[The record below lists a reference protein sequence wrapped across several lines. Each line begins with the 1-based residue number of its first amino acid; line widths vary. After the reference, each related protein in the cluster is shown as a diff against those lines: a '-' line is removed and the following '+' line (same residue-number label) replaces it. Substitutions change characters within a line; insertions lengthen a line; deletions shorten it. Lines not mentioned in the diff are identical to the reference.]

1 MRRKI
6 LKKGFVVPKLGLKQP
21 DPRRMSQAI
30 PFGMLLTGKV
40 PKHDVVEDH
49 YTAVADA
56 FQMYR
61 NDEFGDCGPAAVAN
75 QRILLT
81 TYLGDQQVIP
91 SQDDVFDLYRRA
103 SKPPFDLATGANDN
117 GVVMQELCDE
127 LVRGGIGG
135 VKAVAFARV
144 SLLNLEETAA
154 AVSIFGSVLLGLQLT
169 VAQQEQMVKGVW
181 DYKWNCASWG
191 GHAVLGCGY
200 DKKNVKKATGNIITW
215 DQNVKMTLAFM
226 KHQMSECWV
235 VIWPENLGTKQFQQ
249 GIDLNALKDAYNQI
263 TGRKLVL
270 P

>member
-1 MRRKI
+1 MRCMKR
-6 LKKGFVVPKLGLKQP
+6 FPMLGLRQP

-49 YTAVADA
+49 YSAVSEA

-61 NDEFGDCGPAAVAN
+61 NNEYGLCGPAAVAN

-81 TYLGDQQVIP
+81 TYLGDTQVIP
-91 SQDDVFDLYRRA
+91 TQDEVFDLYCRA
-103 SKPPFDLATGANDN
+103 SKPSFDPVTGNNDN

-127 LVRGGIGG
+127 LVRGGIAGI
-135 VKAVAFARV
+135 KAVAFARV
-144 SLLNLEETAA
+144 NMFNLEEAA
-154 AVSIFGSVLLGLQLT
+154 ASVSIFGSVLLGLQLT
-169 VAQQEQMVKGVW
+169 VAQQEQMAKGIW

-200 DKKNVKKATGNIITW
+200 DKRNPKKATGNIITW

-226 KHQMSECWV
+226 KHQVSECWV

-249 GIDLNALKDAYNQI
+249 GINLDSLKDAYNEI